1 MNKKTKKKNTISSKH
16 IKTYNT
22 TKTPKRVPKG
32 TSSPAPGASQSKP
45 RILSGH
51 IALSLDLGRSSD
63 LQDEYTFKEQD
74 ELPKCS
80 NPEKLGE
87 LANRTQAYP
96 QQK

>member
-1 MNKKTKKKNTISSKH
+1 M
-16 IKTYNT
+16 
-22 TKTPKRVPKG
+22 PKG
-32 TSSPAPGASQSKP
+32 TSSPAPGTSHSNP
-45 RILSGH
+45 EILSGH

-87 LANRTQAYP
+87 LANRTQVLYLLPVFWLSTYP